1 MYITIDLGTTN
12 IKFVLWSSDGQII
25 AKRSIHT
32 PMEKDKTINPLKLI
46 EIIKEIIENFERKY
60 RNEILGISVGGMA
73 ESGLLIDKNG
83 NPLTPIYTWLDNRGE
98 EELIILQKIGKEK
111 IFEIT
116 GLKINPKYSLA
127 KILWIKK
134 HHKNLWKDSYK
145 WLNAVDFINYHF
157 TGRAV
162 TDFSLASRMLLF
174 DIRNKEWAEEILNLC
189 EIPMEKLPEIR
200 PAGSIIEEKEY
211 AYVLGG
217 HDHPIGSITLD
228 LSKGLYDSWG
238 TAEAL
243 LIHTSKPMLTEYI
256 RRLGYSVGC
265 IGEGLYYVIAGIPYS
280 GGIVKWIKEKLGFEL
295 KINPTKTSE
304 ILFFPYL
311 MGKENKDSEIVK
323 AFLYGLDINTSLRD
337 IEQSIWEGV
346 FYETK
351 SIVESLKENFEIEK
365 IIISG
370 GMTKY
375 KSLLQLKANILDMPL
390 NISEERE
397 LTSKG
402 LAFLIAK
409 ALNKTIESFKEKNFL
424 IIYPQNNT
432 GQFEKAY
439 LEYKKIKGLLGL

>member
-32 PMEKDKTINPLKLI
+32 PIEKDKTINPLKLI

-174 DIRNKEWAEEILNLC
+174 
-189 EIPMEKLPEIR
+189 
-200 PAGSIIEEKEY
+200 
-211 AYVLGG
+211 
-217 HDHPIGSITLD
+217 
-228 LSKGLYDSWG
+228 
-238 TAEAL
+238 
-243 LIHTSKPMLTEYI
+243 
-256 RRLGYSVGC
+256 
-265 IGEGLYYVIAGIPYS
+265 
-280 GGIVKWIKEKLGFEL
+280 
-295 KINPTKTSE
+295 
-304 ILFFPYL
+304 
-311 MGKENKDSEIVK
+311 
-323 AFLYGLDINTSLRD
+323 
-337 IEQSIWEGV
+337 
-346 FYETK
+346 
-351 SIVESLKENFEIEK
+351 
-365 IIISG
+365 
-370 GMTKY
+370 
-375 KSLLQLKANILDMPL
+375 
-390 NISEERE
+390 
-397 LTSKG
+397 
-402 LAFLIAK
+402 
-409 ALNKTIESFKEKNFL
+409 
-424 IIYPQNNT
+424 
-432 GQFEKAY
+432 
-439 LEYKKIKGLLGL
+439 